1 MPRRLWPPRG
11 RRPARRWRPAR
22 TCWESRRAHITGGPA
37 RPGPAHPFLLPR
49 GDALVD
55 VADGAQHA
63 LAGVA
68 FRIAIAQLQRF
79 VHASRGA
86 RRDRGPADTSVVQA
100 DVDFDGRVA
109 P

>member
-1 MPRRLWPPRG
+1 MVQPGLVQRIPSCYRG
-11 RRPARRWRPAR
+11 
-22 TCWESRRAHITGGPA
+22 
-37 RPGPAHPFLLPR
+37 